1 MIVMEEVRL
10 YKDSNRALRGPGS
23 GCEAHQAAYLRP
35 SFNVSSLTDSGT
47 SYTIAQSSFKFVLT
61 EF

>member
-35 SFNVSSLTDSGT
+35 RFNVSSLTDSG
-47 SYTIAQSSFKFVLT
+47 IAAIHSISIVLSICPY
-61 EF
+61 

>member
-1 MIVMEEVRL
+1 VMEEVRL

-47 SYTIAQSSFKFVLT
+47 SSRVSQLSSNFFY
-61 EF
+61 